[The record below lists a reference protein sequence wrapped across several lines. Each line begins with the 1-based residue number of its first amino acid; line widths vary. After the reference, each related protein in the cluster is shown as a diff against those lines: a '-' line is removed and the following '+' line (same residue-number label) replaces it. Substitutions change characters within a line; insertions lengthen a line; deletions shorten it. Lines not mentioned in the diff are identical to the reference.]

1 MSVSSGSQVMQI
13 FSIQCLKEGLLVG
26 HCSMSIH
33 ANKFG
38 WQGSL
43 WKRYEEF
50 VRTLRALLL
59 ALVWQRDN
67 FQYVQ
72 YASVIPYMYVHI
84 YYLGT
89 HYGLTVF
96 PFFSEW
102 YANCCC
108 IHRVPSVWET
118 GGITEKGKIGFNLKL
133 CDISCH
139 HFSFQSPKSAFISA
153 AKKARLKS
161 NPVKVRFSEEV
172 IINGQVSVSIQ
183 LFNLRKDWAFHP
195 KVCLKAGKWGNYMV
209 GAMVIG
215 LQTEGFFCFW
225 SFWKICF

>member
-1 MSVSSGSQVMQI
+1 MQK
-13 FSIQCLKEGLLVG
+13 FSIQCLKKRSLAG
-26 HCSMSIH
+26 HWSVSIH

-38 WQGSL
+38 WQQSL
-43 WKRYEEF
+43 WKHYKEF
-50 VRTLRALLL
+50 VCTPRALLI
-59 ALVWQRDN
+59 APIWQRDN

-72 YASVIPYMYVHI
+72 YALVILYKYVHM
-84 YYLGT
+84 YYLRK
-89 HYGLTVF
+89 HYGLTIF
-96 PFFSEW
+96 PLFSEW
-102 YANCCC
+102 CAKYCC

-118 GGITEKGKIGFNLKL
+118 GRITEKGKTGFN

-195 KVCLKAGKWGNYMV
+195 KVRLKAGKQGNYMV
-209 GAMVIG
+209 WTVVIG
-215 LQTEGFFCFW
+215 LQRQGFFCFW
-225 SFWKICF
+225 SFRKICF